1 MKKKRIYGF
10 VGPTAS
16 GKTALSLDFA
26 ERTGGEILCM
36 ERKTLP
42 YVTILIYILDGGKGS
57 VKDTLL

>member
-26 ERTGGEILCM
+26 ERLGGEILCM
-36 ERKTLP
+36 DE
-42 YVTILIYILDGGKGS
+42 V
-57 VKDTLL
+57 